1 MKKLISILTI
11 FLIILSGCAD
21 LNSPPNP
28 DSNGVSKSLLKLP
41 TPSSSLLSGF
51 TTAQDINGSV
61 GGSINIYHEYYD
73 VNNHLIKIYG
83 TLTIP
88 QGAFSGTK
96 NINIVVS
103 SDFAM
108 VDFFPSP
115 TTFNVPL
122 LLDLTYEGV
131 NLNGIDEEDIDFY
144 YIDGNSVDF
153 IQINKGSKECDSQL
167 GKLSVVNA
175 VVGHFSRFGWGV

>member
-1 MKKLISILTI
+1 
-11 FLIILSGCAD
+11 
-21 LNSPPNP
+21 
-28 DSNGVSKSLLKLP
+28 
-41 TPSSSLLSGF
+41 
-51 TTAQDINGSV
+51 
-61 GGSINIYHEYYD
+61 
-73 VNNHLIKIYG
+73 
-83 TLTIP
+83 
-88 QGAFSGTK
+88 
-96 NINIVVS
+96 
-103 SDFAM
+103 M